1 VRAALILLPACA
13 LSAPASAQA
22 AAPAAPLQ
30 PQEIRISPESA
41 DRVADAMQSLSK
53 AILDLKIGG
62 IQAAL
67 EGRQPTPADRHLTVR
82 DLARRN
88 NPNLDRDI
96 ERQIASARPTMEQGI
111 RALNQTLPE
120 VAQDLQRAQQSI
132 ERAIS
137 NLPDPNYPRR

>member
-1 VRAALILLPACA
+1 L
-13 LSAPASAQA
+13 AQA

-62 IQAAL
+62 VQAAL

-88 NPNLDRDI
+88 NPKLDRDI
-96 ERQIASARPTMEQGI
+96 DRQIASARPIMEQGI

-137 NLPDPNYPRR
+137 NMPDPNYPRR

>member
-1 VRAALILLPACA
+1 L
-13 LSAPASAQA
+13 AQA

-62 IQAAL
+62 VQAAL

-88 NPNLDRDI
+88 NPKLDRDI
-96 ERQIASARPTMEQGI
+96 DRQIASARPTMEQGI

-137 NLPDPNYPRR
+137 NMPDPNYPRR